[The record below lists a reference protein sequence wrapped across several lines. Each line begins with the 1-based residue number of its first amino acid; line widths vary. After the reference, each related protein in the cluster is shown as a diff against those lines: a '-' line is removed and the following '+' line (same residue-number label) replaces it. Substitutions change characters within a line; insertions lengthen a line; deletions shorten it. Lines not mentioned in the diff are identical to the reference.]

1 MKTLMSITA
10 VIAATLGFLLSQPAA
25 MLPSPRICP
34 KTGLRMGLRMGLKT
48 GLSAAVAVWRSSS
61 WLFSWF

>member
-1 MKTLMSITA
+1 MSITA

-25 MLPSPRICP
+25 MLPSPTICL
-34 KTGLRMGLRMGLKT
+34 KTGLKTSLKMGLKT